1 MSLFCPLDDPSPLSR
16 TYQASAPPPLAR
28 PALKGQIATDVAIIG
43 AGDTGLSTAL
53 HLAERGIACVVLEA
67 RDVGS
72 GGSGRAFGQVVP
84 YSKHSESHLLAHFG
98 EAVGHRIMD
107 ATAAGPD
114 YVYDLVRRY
123 GIECDASQK
132 GLLFAANSAAGERAL
147 AKRAA
152 FWSARGA
159 PVNLLIGRD
168 AHATVGS
175 THYSYVLADQRGG
188 QINPLAFVRGL
199 ALAAQKR
206 GVDIYEN
213 SRVVRLEP
221 RGTEWRIHTAT
232 GTVDARRVLLA
243 GGAYLDE
250 LWPDLRLSFVPM
262 RAYQLV
268 TEPLSDN
275 VRRTILPEGH
285 SLTDTRRL
293 YSGMRLLPD
302 GRLHLSVDGPAFNV
316 DGNEFR
322 AKATARLRQVFPQAG
337 DAAWAESWTGWVDMT
352 GDQYPHVHELAKG
365 LWTIIGLSGRGL
377 VYATLLGREMAARF
391 AGDDGEAIF
400 MPVTPVRPIGVRR
413 VAAPLVRALMTL
425 YRVLDRTES
434 ATYLR
439 RTREQSTTP
448 TS

>member
-28 PALKGQIATDVAIIG
+28 PALKGQIASDVAIIG
-43 AGDTGLSTAL
+43 AGDTGLSAAL

-67 RDVGS
+67 RAVGS

-84 YSKHSESHLLAHFG
+84 YTKHSEGRLLAHFG
-98 EAVGHRIMD
+98 ETAGRRIMD

-114 YVYDLVRRY
+114 YVFDMIRRY
-123 GIECDASQK
+123 GIECDARQD
-132 GLLFAANSAAGERAL
+132 GLLFAANSAAGARSL
-147 AKRAA
+147 ATRAA
-152 FWSARGA
+152 FWSERGA
-159 PVNLLIGRD
+159 PVRLLTGRE
-168 AHATVGS
+168 AHAIVGS
-175 THYSYVLADQRGG
+175 THYSYVFADQRGG
-188 QINPLAFVRGL
+188 QINPLAYARGL
-199 ALAAQKR
+199 ALAAAKH
-206 GVDIYEN
+206 GVDVYED

-221 RGTEWRIHTAT
+221 RGSEWRIHTAA
-232 GTVDARRVLLA
+232 GAVDARRVLLA

-250 LWPDLRLSFVPM
+250 LWPSLRLSFVPM

-316 DGNEFR
+316 EGKEFR
-322 AKATARLRQVFPQAG
+322 AKATARLRQIFPQAG
-337 DAAWAESWTGWVDMT
+337 DTAWAESWTGWVDMT
-352 GDQYPHVHELAKG
+352 SDHFPHVHELAKG
-365 LWTIIGLSGRGL
+365 LWTVIGLNGRGL
-377 VYATLLGREMAARF
+377 VHATLLGREMAARF
-391 AGDDGEAIF
+391 AGDDAEPIF
-400 MPVTPVRPIGVRR
+400 MPVTPIRPIGVRR
-413 VAAPLVRALMTL
+413 AAAPLVRALMAL

-434 ATYLR
+434 VTYLR
-439 RTREQSTTP
+439 RTRAESTTV
-448 TS
+448 